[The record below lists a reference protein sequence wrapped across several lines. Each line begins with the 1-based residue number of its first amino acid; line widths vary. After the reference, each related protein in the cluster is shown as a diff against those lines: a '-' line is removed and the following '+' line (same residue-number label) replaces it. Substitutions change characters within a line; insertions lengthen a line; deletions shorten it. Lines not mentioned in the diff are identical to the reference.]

1 MDLEVIEEVKRKFG
15 IVGNNK
21 NLLQTIETAI
31 KVATTDMSVLIL
43 GESGVGKENISKL
56 IHQLSK
62 RRHQGF
68 IAVNCGALPEGTIDS
83 ELFGH
88 EKGAFT
94 SAIDT
99 RKGYFES
106 VDKGTIFLD
115 EIGELPLETQ
125 SRLLRVLE
133 NGEFMKVGSSKVQKT
148 DVRIVA
154 ATNKDLLKQAEKG
167 KFREDLYY
175 RLSTISLYL
184 PPLRERK
191 EDIPLLFAK
200 FANDFSDKY
209 NIPPIELSS
218 AALNVLINQPW
229 QGNIRQLRNFIE
241 QLSVLETDR
250 VIDVETLQKY
260 LPRVPSKQ
268 LVPTE
273 SPIFFGE
280 SSGKN
285 FNTDLLYSWM
295 AELRKDVQDI
305 KLILSRIIT
314 QTTPNQTSKSLLL
327 TDPNFID
334 NFQNLPSD
342 KSLVSDNTEFEE
354 HEEIDFEPENFSLIQ
369 QEKEMIKKAL
379 LKHKGKRKDAAKELG
394 ISERTLYRKI
404 KDFEID
410 DV

>member
-1 MDLEVIEEVKRKFG
+1 MDLEEIEEVKRKFG

-191 EDIPLLFAK
+191 EDMPLLFAK

-209 NIPPIELSS
+209 NIPPIELST

-229 QGNIRQLRNFIE
+229 QGNIRQLRNIIE

-280 SSGKN
+280 SSSKN

-305 KLILSRIIT
+305 KLILSRIII

-334 NFQNLPSD
+334 NFQNIPSD
-342 KSLVSDNTEFEE
+342 KSLVSENTEFEE